1 MGLREIMWS
10 RRAVSGYRRLLWWL
24 DITGGNSRADDFYRE
39 MMRAVEMLS
48 ATPEKG
54 TLNVLFSTP
63 RRRYYSYVVHGYEVM
78 YRYTQSALYV
88 LAIRSTMTREYQET

>member
-10 RRAVSGYRRLLWWL
+10 QRAMKGYKRVLWWL
-24 DITGGNSRADDFYRE
+24 DITGGNNRADNFYRE

>member
-10 RRAVSGYRRLLWWL
+10 RRAISGYRRLLWWM
-24 DITGGNSRADDFYRE
+24 DITGGNSRADNFYRE

-63 RRRYYSYVVHGYEVM
+63 RKRYYGYVVGRYEVM

-88 LAIRSTMTREYQET
+88 LAIRSTMRRE

>member
-10 RRAVSGYRRLLWWL
+10 RRAISGYRRLLWWM
-24 DITGGNSRADDFYRE
+24 DITGGNSRADNFYRE
-39 MMRAVEMLS
+39 MMRTVEMLS

-54 TLNVLFSTP
+54 TFNVLFSTP
-63 RRRYYSYVVHGYEVM
+63 RKRYYGYVVGRYEVV

-88 LAIRSTMTREYQET
+88 LAIRSTMRRE

>member
-1 MGLREIMWS
+1 MK
-10 RRAVSGYRRLLWWL
+10 GYKRVLWWL
-24 DITGGNSRADDFYRE
+24 EITGGNNRADNFYRE

-88 LAIRSTMTREYQET
+88 LAIRSTMRREYQET

>member
-1 MGLREIMWS
+1 MGLRKIMWS
-10 RRAVSGYRRLLWWL
+10 RRATSCYRYLLWWL
-24 DITGGNSRADDFYRE
+24 RTEVGVRKADDVYRAV
-39 MMRAVEMLS
+39 MNAVEMLS

-63 RRRYYSYVVHGYEVM
+63 RRRYYGYVVGRYEVV

-88 LAIRSTMTREYQET
+88 LGIRTVMRRE